1 MLASLLQ
8 RHFEPQNRLCKQ
20 PLMKTQT
27 FMALAAGGR
36 QVGRKINW
44 VIIVAKQ

>member
-1 MLASLLQ
+1 MLMPLLQ
-8 RHFEPQNRLCKQ
+8 QQFEPPNRSCKQ